1 MQLKK
6 EPNRSERMLR
16 KKRKEKKNIARKYR
30 ERKLK
35 RRKKE
40 GRAALH
46 SKRRKREDL
55 CLTMKWNRVKKGR
68 EALHSKRRKREDFF
82 GEERK
87 REGKIHT
94 QDRKKMEQK
103 GRKNVVPGTWI
114 LEPVP
119 GHEEERRKRGSI
131 DICNS
136 WFCSLVVRRK
146 EERWEA
152 SVSAIPGSARLSS
165 KGKMEEG
172 KHRFPVLLP
181 RSSSLGAHGRTSDRW
196 KCGWHQRAPRGSV
209 THGRISGISAP
220 HVES

>member
-6 EPNRSERMLR
+6 EPNRSERKLR
-16 KKRKEKKNIARKYR
+16 KKLN
-30 ERKLK
+30 

-46 SKRRKREDL
+46 SKRRKREDFF
-55 CLTMKWNRVKKGR
+55 LTMKWKREKKGR

-82 GEERK
+82 GKERK
-87 REGKIHT
+87 REGKIRT

-103 GRKNVVPGTWI
+103 GRKNVVPGTWN

-119 GHEEERRKRGSI
+119 GREEERRKRGSI

-152 SVSAIPGSARLSS
+152 SISAIPGSARLSS

-181 RSSSLGAHGRTSDRW
+181 RSSSIGAHGRTRDRR
-196 KCGWHQRAPRGSV
+196 KCGRHQHAPRGSV
-209 THGRISGISAP
+209 THGRISSIFAPRP